1 MDFKDNTDVVNAKGE
16 KIGSVDR
23 VVIDPQSRKVTH
35 LVAKKGIL
43 FTREKVIPIEQVDR
57 VGENEVFLKEIVDP
71 NELPDFEE
79 EYHIPAQERDESRD
93 ERPGYARPLMWYPH
107 PGVPS
112 WGMGTYPMYHAPH
125 TYLRTR
131 RNIPKGTVALEE
143 GANVVC
149 RDGEKAGKIERIYSD
164 PEEHRA
170 THLVI
175 SSGLISKEKKLVP
188 SIWVAR
194 IEEDEVH
201 LNVGCEVIDRL
212 PPFSE

>member
-1 MDFKDNTDVVNAKGE
+1 MEFKENTDVLNAKGE
-16 KIGSVDR
+16 KIGSIDR
-23 VVIDPQSRKVTH
+23 VVIDPRNKKITH
-35 LVAKKGIL
+35 LVAKKGVL
-43 FTREKVIPIEQVDR
+43 FTREKVIPIEKVDR
-57 VGENEVFLKEIVDP
+57 IGSDEVLLKDIVDP

-79 EYHIPAQERDESRD
+79 EYHIPAQDRSEKQDP
-93 ERPGYARPLMWYPH
+93 RPGYARPLMWYPH

-112 WGMGTYPMYHAPH
+112 WGMGTYPMDHAPH
-125 TYLRTR
+125 TFVRTR
-131 RNIPKGTVALEE
+131 RNIPQGTVPLEE
-143 GANVVC
+143 GAKVVC
-149 RDGEKAGKIERIYSD
+149 RDGESAGKIERIYSD

-188 SIWVAR
+188 SIWVAH
-194 IEEDEVH
+194 IDEDEVR